1 MSIVIDADLTTLMYK
16 LNISAS
22 KMQNEYALMT
32 IEQIVEAEAE
42 AGNQE
47 AVKYAEELFQ
57 SPDMLVKIFKLAD
70 PNNKLEFLN
79 EMTADQLR
87 AFLPLMEE
95 EDINE
100 GLKFFTQNKLMKM
113 LEEIPPEQLVNTVFE
128 MFSQEEIVKYL
139 PEDQLDK
146 FLTDTDIEKNKVIN
160 NLPSI
165 PKEYLAQMYESVSGE
180 NAEEMNSNQI
190 IDKISDLNPLQFKD
204 AMLSMQPIAKQQ
216 LTLGLGKEHNELYQ
230 NIDAHAYTNMINTY
244 KQQPEVVKAMAVI
257 EPEEKI
263 KMLQQLPNDLLSIVI
278 TQLDARVFA
287 DTLIKENPELIAQIM
302 LK

>member
-1 MSIVIDADLTTLMYK
+1 MSIVIDADLTTLMTK
-16 LNISAS
+16 LNISAM
-22 KMQNEYALMT
+22 KMQQEYALMT
-32 IEQIVEAEAE
+32 IEEIVEAEAE
-42 AGNQE
+42 AGNQA
-47 AVKYAEELFQ
+47 AVEYAEELFK

-70 PNNKLEFLN
+70 PNNKLELLS
-79 EMTADQLR
+79 EMSADQLQ

-100 GLKFFTQNKLMKM
+100 GLKFFTQDKLLKM

-128 MFSQEEIVKYL
+128 MFSQEEIIQYL

-146 FLTDTDIEKNKVIN
+146 FLTDTDIEKNKVLN
-160 NLPSI
+160 HLPYI

-180 NAEEMNSNQI
+180 STEKLNSDQI
-190 IDKISDLNPLQFKD
+190 IDKLSELNPLQFQD
-204 AMLSMQPIAKQQ
+204 AMLSMQPVAKQQ
-216 LTLGLGKEHNELYQ
+216 LTLSLAKEHTELYQ
-230 NIDAHAYTNMINTY
+230 NFDAHAYTNMIHTY

-263 KMLQQLPNDLLSIVI
+263 KMLQELPNDLLSIVI
-278 TQLDARVFA
+278 TQMDARVFA
-287 DTLIKENPELIAQIM
+287 DTLLKENPELIAKIM